1 MNLQRVRDPIHG
13 LITFNLSDPVE
24 RKVWEIIDTPEF
36 QRLRHIRQLGVSEFV
51 FPSATHSRFAHSI
64 GVFHNA
70 RRLMKI
76 IERDEGTKI
85 DEPRKAT
92 ALLAA
97 IVHDVGHGPFSH
109 AFEVARETIA
119 KERGIE
125 AIEKHESFSAAM
137 INNPNGLL
145 REVIDR
151 DCNGLSE
158 SVSDLIKADNPTD
171 IYHAVVSSSFDA
183 DRLDYLVRD
192 RHMTGVE
199 CGSIEQDWL
208 IDNLTEWNIK
218 IGQDD
223 DEPRMVQTFVF
234 KAKGRQAAEDFLLA
248 RYRLYSQL
256 YLHKTTRGFEQ
267 LIGAILLHI
276 ARNWDKP
283 ELIGLTKEN
292 PFVRFLS
299 PSGESLENYASLNDG
314 VFWATARTLV
324 ESGDERSK
332 LLSDRLLN
340 RKRLKVLDVSAE
352 YGHDPEQLTNAELRL
367 DKFLEAKLGHEV
379 FKDTAP
385 NHLYGV
391 GGGEARKAHKVV
403 RVLNGSGT
411 PMEITDFPDTIISK
425 WLTKKKNLVR
435 YYFLDTTTRDD
446 AEKFM
451 KGR

>member
-1 MNLQRVRDPIHG
+1 MSLQRIRDPIHG
-13 LITFNLSDPVE
+13 LISFNLDDPIE
-24 RKVWEIIDTPEF
+24 AKVWEIIDSPEF

-51 FPSATHSRFAHSI
+51 FPSATHTRFAHSI

-76 IERDEGTKI
+76 IERDEGKNV
-85 DEPRKAT
+85 DKPRKAA
-92 ALLAA
+92 ALIAA

-119 KERGIE
+119 KERGVE
-125 AIEKHESFSAAM
+125 AIEKHEAFSAS
-137 INNPNGLL
+137 IIRNPNGSL
-145 REVIDR
+145 RSIIDR
-151 DCNGLSE
+151 NSPGMADE
-158 SVSDLIKADNPTD
+158 VADLIQADNPRD

-208 IDNLTEWNIK
+208 IDNLIEWNISVS
-218 IGQDD
+218 QDD
-223 DEPRMVQTFVF
+223 DEPMMVPTFVF

-267 LIGAILLHI
+267 IIGAILMHI
-276 ARNWDKP
+276 ARNWENP
-283 ELIGLTKEN
+283 SSIGLDSDNLFVKFLT
-292 PFVRFLS
+292 PF
-299 PSGESLENYASLNDG
+299 GDILENYTPLNDG
-314 VFWATARTLV
+314 VFWSTARTLA

-332 LLSDRLLN
+332 LLANRLLT
-340 RKRLKVLDVSAE
+340 RRRLKVLDVSAE
-352 YGHDPEQLTNAELRL
+352 FGHDPTQLTNAEMRL
-367 DKFLEAKLGHEV
+367 DQHLETDLGHSV

-391 GGGEARKAHKVV
+391 SGGEARKAHKVV
-403 RVLNGSGT
+403 RVLNGGGT
-411 PMEITDFPDTIISK
+411 PMEITEFPDTIISD

-435 YYFLDTTTRDD
+435 YYFLDAASRDA
-446 AEKFM
+446 AERFM
-451 KGR
+451 RGR